1 MSQSKGRARSERVVR
16 GRLARKEVARAQHG
30 VWNPKHRERSPID
43 LIAESMHG
51 RLPHLVDL
59 KYERMAASPFGYFR
73 GAVSVMAYD
82 LSRVPATGIVNQ
94 ICGDA
99 HLRNLGAYE
108 GLDGSPVFDI
118 NDFDETTRAPFEW
131 DVKRLST
138 SILLAGRESGTRDA
152 DSRNAISQFLRRYR
166 RSMHRFMEMPVL
178 AVARF
183 QVQRLNRS
191 NTIVGVLE
199 KAERATPLVSLDNL
213 TIPAA
218 LSSSDARKHARSRG
232 KGSRSGGRTGSHKE
246 RPEDHKERPASEAE
260 DGGATSQSEI
270 RARKFRSDPPLLERI
285 TGKKADAILASLRPY
300 RDTLLP
306 ERRHFFDQFRPIDV
320 CFKTVGTGSVGLRD
334 FCIYFEGNGPADP
347 LFLQI
352 KEEPDSAYTRYL
364 PHTASSVPNNGRRVA
379 EGQRA
384 MQFQSD
390 PLLGWT
396 SIEDR
401 DYLVRQLNDHKAS
414 INVDDLRSDGLFD
427 YADVCGELLA
437 RGHARSGD
445 AAVLGAY
452 LGRSDRFDRA
462 ILKFAE
468 RYADQ
473 TETDWQQLKRSRA

>member
-1 MSQSKGRARSERVVR
+1 MSQSTKGRAGSERVVR
-16 GRLARKEVARAQHG
+16 GRLARKEVARAQHC
-30 VWNPKHRERSPID
+30 VWNPKRRERSPID
-43 LIAESMHG
+43 LIAESMRG

-73 GAVSVMAYD
+73 GAVPVMAYD
-82 LSRVPATGIVNQ
+82 LSRVPSTGIVNQ

-152 DSRNAISQFLRRYR
+152 DSWDAISQFLRRYR
-166 RSMHRFMEMPVL
+166 KSIHRFAGMPVL

-191 NTIVGVLE
+191 NTVLGVLE
-199 KAERATPLVSLDNL
+199 KAERATPLVSLDHL
-213 TIPAA
+213 TVPSA
-218 LSSSDARKHARSRG
+218 LSPSDAPKQAHSADRRKQHKKRS
-232 KGSRSGGRTGSHKE
+232 
-246 RPEDHKERPASEAE
+246 ASAAE
-260 DGGATSQSEI
+260 DGGATDHSKISS
-270 RARKFRSDPPLLERI
+270 RKFRSDPPLLERI
-285 TGKKADAILASLRPY
+285 TGKKADLILAGLRPY

-306 ERRHFFDQFRPIDV
+306 ERRHFFDQFRPVDV

-334 FCIYFEGNGPADP
+334 FCVYFEGNGPADP

-364 PHTASSVPNNGRRVA
+364 PHTAASVPNNGRRVA

-384 MQFQSD
+384 MQFQTD

-414 INVDDLRSDGLFD
+414 INVDDLRSEGLFD

-468 RYADQ
+468 RYAEQ